1 MISQEQI
8 NNVVDIIVK
17 NVHPDQ
23 VILFGSYAA
32 GSPSPDSDLDI
43 LVVKDMN
50 LPSHQR
56 SPQIK
61 KYLRGLKI
69 PIDLVVCT
77 KGELEKWRGIKSTFA
92 NEILKRGRVVYG

>member
-1 MISQEQI
+1 
-8 NNVVDIIVK
+8 
-17 NVHPDQ
+17 
-23 VILFGSYAA
+23 
-32 GSPSPDSDLDI
+32 
-43 LVVKDMN
+43 MN

-56 SPQIK
+56 SPQVK

-77 KGELEKWRGIKSTFA
+77 KGELEKWRGVKTTFA